1 VPKGKERVDKLLV
14 ERGLAPTRT
23 KAQALVMAGAVY
35 VGEKRVEKPGDLLPL
50 EAELRL
56 ASEERFVSRGGH
68 KLEAALVHFGVDV
81 AGKVALDVGASTG
94 GFTDCL
100 LQRGAVRVYAVDV
113 GTHQLHE
120 KLRQDPRVISHEQV
134 NARELTQELVREP
147 VDVVVFDVS
156 FISLKLV
163 LPSALAFLKP
173 GGVVAALVKP
183 QFEAGKGEVGKGG
196 VVRDP
201 EVRQRAIDGVL
212 AFARESCGLNVRGVI
227 DSPVIGPAGNV
238 EALMVADKPA

>member
-1 VPKGKERVDKLLV
+1 MV
-14 ERGLAPTRT
+14 EAGLAESRQ
-23 KAQALVMAGAVY
+23 KAQALILAGQVVADDHV
-35 VGEKRVEKPGDLLPL
+35 VKKAGDLLPTT
-50 EAELRL
+50 AVLRIKG
-56 ASEERFVSRGGH
+56 EPMPYVSRGGL
-68 KLEAALVHFGVDV
+68 KLEKALDHFGVDPR
-81 AGKVALDVGASTG
+81 GKRCLDVGASTG

-134 NARELTQELVREP
+134 NARALTQELVREP